1 MHEFNLFR
9 YIWCCFL
16 VSIFTCSSIPL
27 YLFVIHDTPHFLLLS
42 PTEDHKPFLHIEL
55 SPDLLQCFAIKKNV
69 IIMFCTV
76 GTLPFYPMMKID
88 PDDILYIFFIHT
100 MYYIQTNHSQNC
112 TNRAHWSWQ
121 FLKFCLLIGKHFL
134 LSTSYII
141 GKIILSPIKHL
152 HFLDVAYNTQSCPVR
167 LSCSFWKKITFVSW
181 KLYIKYTNIYKQ
193 TIHMWM
199 CCWNLGLHNDKPSI
213 NYKKHDTS
221 THIMIAY
228 TQMKKNV

>member
-1 MHEFNLFR
+1 MVLFLSKYFHMFFHTFVLICDTWHSSFLTTISHWRPQTLLTYRTQSWSATVLCNKKKCNNNVLYSR
-9 YIWCCFL
+9 YP
-16 VSIFTCSSIPL
+16 S
-27 YLFVIHDTPHFLLLS
+27 LL
-42 PTEDHKPFLHIEL
+42 PNDEDRSRWYIVHI
-55 SPDLLQCFAIKKNV
+55 
-69 IIMFCTV
+69 
-76 GTLPFYPMMKID
+76 
-88 PDDILYIFFIHT
+88 FIHT